1 MQSIL
6 CFGDSNTWGLN
17 PRDNSRFDDQTRWT
31 GLLDDLLR
39 PFGKRVIEE
48 GLCGRTT
55 QFHDWYRKNRC
66 GLDAFPL
73 LLESHSP
80 LAGVVIMLGTNDCK
94 TCCGADRRG
103 RAPAGTAG
111 KACRRAGN
119 SGGVPYRAGTWR
131 GAV

>member
-48 GLCGRTT
+48 GLSLVCS
-55 QFHDWYRKNRC
+55 
-66 GLDAFPL
+66 DAQSISRP
-73 LLESHSP
+73 S
-80 LAGVVIMLGTNDCK
+80 AGI
-94 TCCGADRRG
+94 
-103 RAPAGTAG
+103 
-111 KACRRAGN
+111 
-119 SGGVPYRAGTWR
+119 
-131 GAV
+131 

>member
-31 GLLDDLLR
+31 GLLDNLLR

-55 QFHDWYRKNRC
+55 
-66 GLDAFPL
+66 
-73 LLESHSP
+73 
-80 LAGVVIMLGTNDCK
+80 
-94 TCCGADRRG
+94 
-103 RAPAGTAG
+103 
-111 KACRRAGN
+111 
-119 SGGVPYRAGTWR
+119 
-131 GAV
+131 